1 MHMPNSDRRSLEKIL
16 RAVQAWETHRPK
28 KSFAGMT
35 LAEFKDKV
43 QPSAEIRT
51 ELDTLRS
58 QVEEAVRRRREA
70 DLTST
75 DACSKLVNAVRG
87 DFNEGDDSPFYK
99 ALGYTPRSERKS
111 GLHRSSQPTI
121 LKKAA

>member
-1 MHMPNSDRRSLEKIL
+1 MSNSDNRTLAKIL
-16 RAVQAWETHRPK
+16 RAIQAWETHRPK

-43 QPSAEIRT
+43 QPSVEIRT
-51 ELDTLRS
+51 ELDTLRN
-58 QVEEAVRRRREA
+58 QVQETVHRRRDA

-111 GLHRSSQPTI
+111 GLHRSSQPMEV
-121 LKKAA
+121 KKVA